1 MTATV
6 GSMPKAT
13 IQMTLRLDPELF
25 EAITEAARKAGLPV
39 VQWMAEAARTKLGQ
53 KG

>member
-6 GSMPKAT
+6 GAMPKAT

-25 EAITEAARKAGLPV
+25 EAITEAARKAGKPV
-39 VQWMAEAARTKLGQ
+39 VQWMAEAAREKLGS
-53 KG
+53 G